1 MLNSFGHLLKGYRL
15 SKGMTQKELADAVG
29 VNGSYIARLERDERR
44 PSRKVVLSLAKA
56 LDLPAEDS
64 DRLLA
69 SAQHLPEGDM
79 ARIIAE
85 SGISLTHPAV
95 EAVSAALQDKDL
107 SPHAREQLENEVIA
121 HVTFRAQQ
129 LRQQEQDRPQRA
141 KAH

>member
-56 LDLPAEDS
+56 LDLPPEDS

-79 ARIIAE
+79 ARIIE
-85 SGISLTHPAV
+85 QSGISLTHPAV
-95 EAVSAALQDKDL
+95 EAVAVALQDKDL

-121 HVTFRAQQ
+121 YVTFRAQQ
-129 LRQQEQDRPQRA
+129 LRQQEHDRHQRA